1 MAYVS
6 SRSMRNILTW
16 MMAGTLL
23 LEEEELEIKD
33 KYRGNLNRESVE
45 AIGTWR
51 ENRLINWKS
60 NRLLD
65 LYGLA
70 NRGDRPSLK
79 SFSEANPDRAFCCSS
94 YNDE

>member
-1 MAYVS
+1 MMAYVS

-45 AIGTWR
+45 AIGT
-51 ENRLINWKS
+51 
-60 NRLLD
+60 
-65 LYGLA
+65 
-70 NRGDRPSLK
+70 
-79 SFSEANPDRAFCCSS
+79 
-94 YNDE
+94 